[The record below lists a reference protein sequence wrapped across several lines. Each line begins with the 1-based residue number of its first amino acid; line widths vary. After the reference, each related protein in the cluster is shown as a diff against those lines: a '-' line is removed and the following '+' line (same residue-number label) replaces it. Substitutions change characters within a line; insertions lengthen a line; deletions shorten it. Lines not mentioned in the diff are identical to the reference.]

1 CRPPGRGAS
10 RGPPDRA
17 SLRAEAGRGCPA
29 RRRPARRAARPGS
42 PGGGRSTSRAGAR
55 LLEGRMFR
63 LTGSALDESD
73 WPMMRADVAP
83 HDHAVFVYDQEP
95 DLLEPLEAFLHGG
108 IKSREMTTFVHSFA
122 RHEKAQAFLA
132 RRVPDV

>member
-1 CRPPGRGAS
+1 
-10 RGPPDRA
+10 
-17 SLRAEAGRGCPA
+17 
-29 RRRPARRAARPGS
+29 
-42 PGGGRSTSRAGAR
+42 
-55 LLEGRMFR
+55 MFR

-132 RRVPDV
+132 RRVPDVARHEQEKDLTLAAYRARDLARPDVLARVLATHGYRFGMRSRHP